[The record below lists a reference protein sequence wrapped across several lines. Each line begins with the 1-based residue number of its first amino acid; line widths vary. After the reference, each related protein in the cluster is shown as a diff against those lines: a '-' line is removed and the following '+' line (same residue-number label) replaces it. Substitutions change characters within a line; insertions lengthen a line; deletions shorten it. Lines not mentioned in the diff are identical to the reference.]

1 MAVLFRSSLFTRTAC
16 AVAIAVAVQSPF
28 ALVGAQNTLISADPV
43 DTSRAAAIP
52 VSVLPE
58 RWNQLSQGQIIRLAS
73 LRKRADFGWKSDT
86 EAVAFFL
93 QLPRGFSR
101 DSALQWHEEG
111 GKSGEERRTQEK
123 WIRTPLQL
131 ATEVFNYT
139 GSVEN
144 LDFSNLWYAFRTSE
158 DGGNLI
164 CATARV
170 NAVLSRVK
178 MNKGLEFDVVHNRS
192 EGALFLLGVPFP
204 LDTVRARKLQ
214 LPSGTPAFLP
224 GSEFKIDS
232 PYGPW
237 YLRATGR
244 VAFANGARTVEDYA
258 LTLVGQKD
266 QRDQLWEQSFGT
278 WLDSSF
284 VDVPELYLVG
294 DVLNDTLPDALF
306 LRRPKTGGL
315 ELTLWVSD
323 DAPDGV
329 LWRLAATWLLPPEVG
344 D

>member
-1 MAVLFRSSLFTRTAC
+1 MGLFGSAPIARAQSSGGAS
-16 AVAIAVAVQSPF
+16 VALDSTQT
-28 ALVGAQNTLISADPV
+28 VGNP
-43 DTSRAAAIP
+43 
-52 VSVLPE
+52 SVGMLSE
-58 RWNQLSQGQIIRLAS
+58 RWNQLSNGQIIRLAE
-73 LRKRADFGWKSDT
+73 LRKRADFAWKSDT
-86 EAVAFFL
+86 AAVAFFL
-93 QLPRGFSR
+93 KLPAGFSR

-111 GKSGEERRTQEK
+111 GKAGEERRVKEQ
-123 WIRTPLQL
+123 WVQRPLQL

-139 GSVEN
+139 GSVES
-144 LDFSNLWYAFRTSE
+144 LDFSNLWYAFRASE
-158 DGGNLI
+158 DEGSLV
-164 CATARV
+164 CATANV

-204 LDTVRARKLQ
+204 LDTVRARSLQ
-214 LPSGTPAFLP
+214 LPSGTPALLP
-224 GSEFKIDS
+224 GSEFKIDA
-232 PYGPW
+232 PFGPW

-244 VAFANGARTVEDYA
+244 VAFANGIRTVEDYA

-266 QRDQLWEQSFGT
+266 QRDQLWEQSFGN

-284 VDVPELYLVG
+284 VGVPELYLVG
-294 DVLNDTLPDALF
+294 DVLNDPLPDALL

-323 DAPDGV
+323 DAPNAD
-329 LWRLAATWLLPPEVG
+329 LWRQAATWFLPPEVG